1 MREGDAPGGPAK
13 PVPRVHWLDAATVS
27 SAAAMQRTPALLICP
42 SKSKNTM
49 TLLEVSNLQVRL
61 QTHRGPADA
70 VRGVGFSLARGE
82 TLGLIGESGCGKSLT
97 AMSLMGLLP
106 DSAEVSGSIRFDGEE
121 LVGRTDAQMC
131 KLRGNRIGMVFQEP
145 MTALNPVHT
154 IGRQVAEPLRLHRG
168 LHAAAARA
176 AAIAL
181 LDRVGIP
188 SASQRFD
195 AYPHQFSGG
204 QRQRITIAM
213 ALACSP
219 DLLIADEPTTA
230 LDVTI
235 QQQILD
241 LISDLVAERNMA
253 LILISH
259 DLGVISQNVDRM
271 LVMYGG
277 SVVESGST
285 ASVFS
290 AMAHPYTRGLFAAR
304 PHLGAVHTPGQ
315 RVRLHTIAGTVPE
328 LVNLPVGCPFAGR
341 CTYTIGACQHT
352 RPDATLVATDADGK
366 HEVRCLRPEAIAG
379 ALNAQTSSLTGI
391 AGVGAIAGTTGVTGL
406 AGLAA

>member
-1 MREGDAPGGPAK
+1 MP
-13 PVPRVHWLDAATVS
+13 
-27 SAAAMQRTPALLICP
+27 
-42 SKSKNTM
+42 
-49 TLLEVSNLQVRL
+49 LLEVSHLRIRL

-70 VRGVGFSLARGE
+70 VRGVGFTLQRGE

-97 AMSLMGLLP
+97 AMALMGLLP
-106 DSAEVSGSIRFDGEE
+106 ESAQVTGSIRFDGQE
-121 LVGRTDAQMC
+121 LVGMSDAQLC
-131 KLRGNRIGMVFQEP
+131 HLRGNRIGMVFQEP

-154 IGRQVAEPLRLHRG
+154 IGRQVAEPLRRHLG
-168 LHAAAARA
+168 LDARA
-176 AAIAL
+176 ARQQAIAL

-188 SASQRFD
+188 QASQRFD

-213 ALACSP
+213 ALACGP

-285 ASVFS
+285 ASVF
-290 AMAHPYTRGLFAAR
+290 AAIAHPYTRGLLAAR
-304 PHLGAVHTPGQ
+304 PQMTTRRGPQ
-315 RVRLHTIAGTVPE
+315 VRLSTIAGTVPE
-328 LVNLPVGCPFAGR
+328 LVDLPAGCTFAGR
-341 CTYTIGACQHT
+341 CTFTAQPCHHT
-352 RPDATLVATDADGK
+352 PPESTVVARDDDGE
-366 HEVRCLRPEAIAG
+366 HWVRCLRPEAMEPAVCIPAP
-379 ALNAQTSSLTGI
+379 S
-391 AGVGAIAGTTGVTGL
+391 
-406 AGLAA
+406 AAAHAPATPAASTP